1 MDAHSSRNITIVTPK
16 GTRKIPYDHNLIWLP
31 MFYALPK
38 ELVEKRSVY
47 LGTPRNIH
55 QLLDSPEYMALIE
68 SDAFLEM
75 VLDCYAWVVWQF
87 IKVPKNDGTY
97 QSIPGSW
104 NLYSGDFPL
113 WRWTYEIVKHIRAKF
128 ENELELGMR
137 RLIELKKWEEVP
149 CLSYQQFGNLVGNLT
164 DMIIAEQ
171 NWQPMIDE
179 IWNNRQIEDYIGN
192 STYKRDFIR
201 SWTHSRVG
209 EHISIEDVMENGTKL
224 DGEMLFEIEDPRGQF
239 EEKVIGEVQME
250 QFKSGLTERDKIIL
264 QMRYEG
270 YSYQEIADK
279 VGFKTPSAVRKRM
292 DKIAGS
298 YADFIGDEYSTFLD
312 KHT

>member
-1 MDAHSSRNITIVTPK
+1 MNAHESRNITIVPPK

-31 MFYALPK
+31 IFYALPK

-128 ENELELGMR
+128 ENELELGMH

-179 IWNNRQIEDYIGN
+179 IWNNRTSPYERDLTRGW
-192 STYKRDFIR
+192 TY
-201 SWTHSRVG
+201 SRVG

-270 YSYQEIADK
+270 YSYQEIANK